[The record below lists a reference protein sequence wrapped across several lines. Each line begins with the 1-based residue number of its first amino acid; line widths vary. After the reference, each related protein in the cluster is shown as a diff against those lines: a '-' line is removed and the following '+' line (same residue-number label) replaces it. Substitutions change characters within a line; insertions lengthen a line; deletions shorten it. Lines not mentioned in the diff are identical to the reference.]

1 MLNIDKFL
9 EYLCSELNRSPR
21 TVESY
26 RDDLTYFEK
35 FAKGLSDSF
44 SWETVD
50 SDMVRNWMESM
61 MDKGNSAAT
70 VERRLSA
77 LKTFYRFALT
87 RHYVESDPVYMS
99 LTNAQYNS
107 IMKGYEQTRD
117 RNRHLAE
124 QRRREIYTK
133 LPEYGRL
140 DESVGELSVAQA
152 KLLLNGDD
160 EALTRLRSSLKEIS
174 RQKRELLTSAG
185 YPTDYLEPVY
195 DCPDCKDTGY
205 IDSEDGLRKKCHCF
219 HQQELDILYEQSHIR
234 DMIASENFSN
244 LSYEYYQGD
253 DLTHF
258 RKCVDVCRNFV
269 QNFKQDYHNL
279 FFYGTVGTGKSFL
292 SGCIASELLQT
303 GHSVIYFSASGLF
316 DTLARY
322 AFDSRA
328 KEALSGFYE
337 DLYNCDLLIID
348 DLGTEM
354 TNTFV
359 ASQLF
364 SCLNERHL
372 RKNATIIST
381 NLSLEELRDRYSD
394 RVFSRI
400 TSHYDLCKL
409 SGPDIRMCKKRM
421 QNTSDN

>member
-1 MLNIDKFL
+1 
-9 EYLCSELNRSPR
+9 
-21 TVESY
+21 
-26 RDDLTYFEK
+26 
-35 FAKGLSDSF
+35 
-44 SWETVD
+44 
-50 SDMVRNWMESM
+50 
-61 MDKGNSAAT
+61 
-70 VERRLSA
+70 
-77 LKTFYRFALT
+77 
-87 RHYVESDPVYMS
+87 MS

-185 YPTDYLEPVY
+185 YPADYLEPIY

-348 DLGTEM
+348 DLGTEAPNSF
-354 TNTFV
+354 TV
-359 ASQLF
+359 SQF
-364 SCLNERHL
+364 FQCLNERLLHN
-372 RKNATIIST
+372 RPVIIST
-381 NLSLEELRDRYSD
+381 NLDMKRISETYSE
-394 RVFSRI
+394 RIFSRI
-400 TSHYDLCKL
+400 TENFTILRLY
-409 SGPDIRMCKKRM
+409 GEDIRIQKKLEGI
-421 QNTSDN
+421 